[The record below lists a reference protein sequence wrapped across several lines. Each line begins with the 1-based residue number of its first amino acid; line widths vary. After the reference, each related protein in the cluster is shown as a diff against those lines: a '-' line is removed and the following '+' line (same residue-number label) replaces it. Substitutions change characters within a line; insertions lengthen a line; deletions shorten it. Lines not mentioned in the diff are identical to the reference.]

1 MGLLGFRAG
10 KSDLLDGWGMHWV
23 PGRGWIWN
31 AMGRDCVELEPP
43 HGRFRV
49 GTNDVAGL
57 TAPLARRVHRRA
69 H

>member
-31 AMGRDCVELEPP
+31 AIGRDCVEIELA
-43 HGRFRV
+43 GRRFRV
-49 GTNDVAGL
+49 GTNDVPGL
-57 TAPLARRVHRRA
+57 LALLTRRVDTHA
-69 H
+69 S